1 MKLHCASASVGEP
14 LDLVSVGHF
23 VRDDHRFLWLRPG
36 DDDGIIAWG
45 EVADWAPD
53 TDHRSAAEFAADIA
67 RTMPD
72 SPQPALIVG
81 GFAFDPDRTASGR
94 WDAFRSGRL
103 IVPATQIIRRD
114 GTITVQTFAAD
125 AAAADRRLRD
135 AARMIELA
143 RFRGVIEFDELDI
156 TIEDE
161 TADHYRG
168 IVKQAIDVIEN
179 TSLEKVVL
187 ARAIDIH
194 GEIPL
199 GAWLASLRG
208 RYSTCAVFARGEGD
222 RTFFGAS
229 PETLV
234 RVVGNEVTTAA
245 LAGTRPRGANDSE
258 DASLGQELM
267 TSPKERAE
275 HQFVVDEVRRKLAAT
290 GVELDELA
298 DTELMR
304 IPGIQHLFTPVSGRR
319 PADVSILDLVE
330 ALHPTPA
337 VGGTPN
343 TTALAWIRDNEDLD
357 RGWYAAPVGW
367 TDTSGQGEFRVGLR
381 SGLFSPTTTRLF
393 AGCGIVAESD
403 PDDELEETKT
413 KFGALLSCLGQ
424 Q

>member
-1 MKLHCASASVGEP
+1 MKLHCASATVDEP

-23 VRDDHRFLWLRPG
+23 VRDDHSLLWLRPG

-53 TDHRSAAEFAADIA
+53 TDHRTAAEFAAHIA
-67 RTMPD
+67 RAMPV

-81 GFAFDPDRTASGR
+81 GFAFDPDRAPSGR

-125 AAAADRRLRD
+125 AKVADRRLRD

-143 RFRGVIEFDELDI
+143 RFRGLIEFDELDI

-161 TADHYRG
+161 TADHYHG
-168 IVKQAIDVIEN
+168 IVKRAVEAIEN
-179 TSLEKVVL
+179 TSLDKVVL

-199 GAWLASLRG
+199 GAWLASLRA
-208 RYSTCAVFARGEGD
+208 RYSTCAVFARGEGE

-234 RVVGNEVTTAA
+234 RVVGDEVSTAA
-245 LAGTRPRGANDSE
+245 LAGTRPRGDDDTAD
-258 DASLGQELM
+258 DALGTELM
-267 TSPKERAE
+267 TSSKERAE

-290 GVELDELA
+290 GVRLDRPAE
-298 DTELMR
+298 TKLMR
-304 IPGIQHLFTPVSGRR
+304 IPGIQHLFTPVSGHR
-319 PADVSILDLVE
+319 PANLSILDLVE

-343 TTALAWIRDNEDLD
+343 ASALAWIRDNEDLD

-393 AGCGIVAESD
+393 AGCGIGAESN
-403 PDDELEETKT
+403 PDDELEETRT
-413 KFGALLSCLGQ
+413 KLSALLSCLGQ